1 MKSANVTLRKAL
13 GLFANV
19 RPVRSNAPFVATNHP
34 TMDLV
39 VIREKEEDLYA
50 GIEHRQT
57 DDVVQCLKLV
67 SRQGCERLIRYA
79 FEYTRSRQRGK
90 LTCMTK
96 NDIMKLTDGLF
107 HAVLWTCSCS
117 GAATST
123 RWPRASCSPRARSS
137 P

>member
-67 SRQGCERLIRYA
+67 SRQGCERRTCA
-79 FEYTRSRQRGK
+79 SR
-90 LTCMTK
+90 
-96 NDIMKLTDGLF
+96 
-107 HAVLWTCSCS
+107 
-117 GAATST
+117 
-123 RWPRASCSPRARSS
+123 
-137 P
+137 